1 MLEFCH
7 NIERVAQPVPARN
20 PGGDCFACAATA
32 GLRFLFPE
40 RTVNLDDV
48 WDMFVVE
55 YYDGKAQENL
65 QKLRTA
71 VGEHLDGKLGADAL
85 TATFREVSAQ
95 KPNTTVK
102 NTWSGFP
109 EVLEK
114 ASREWGRLEVTW
126 DMVEPHFDKRL
137 GRPSWSYAW
146 RFQDCGIDYARRLEG
161 WLRSGWV
168 AWTEIKMHG
177 GGPFTVDGE
186 GVVRMNSIDHF
197 ILIDGVRRRY
207 VEEALESGSRYG
219 SWKDEMHVVDSSS
232 LNLTGWH
239 DIMRFTRARGASSWW
254 LARRDRTRDE
264 AP

>member
-1 MLEFCH
+1 MTVEVCH
-7 NIERVAQPVPARN
+7 NIERVAQPTPARN

-32 GLRFLFPE
+32 GMRFLYPE
-40 RTVNLDDV
+40 RSVQLDDV

-71 VGEHLDGKLGADAL
+71 GDQLLAGTLDI
-85 TATFREVSAQ
+85 TAYREIHAAVSAA
-95 KPNTTVK
+95 KPSTTVN

-109 EVLEK
+109 KVLEK

-126 DMVEPHFDKRL
+126 DMVEPHFDQQR

-186 GVVRMNSIDHF
+186 GVVWMNSIDHF
-197 ILIDGVRRRY
+197 LLIDGVRRRY
-207 VEEALESGSRYG
+207 VEESLDSGTRYG

-254 LARRDRTRDE
+254 LARRDRSKET
-264 AP
+264 